1 MKNLII
7 IVMIFIEGWIMNPLG
22 RFPVGRTLSPPA
34 QENDGQ
40 RVRPINFRATG
51 NNADRDSLEAITPR
65 YARIGLIARADND
78 SVVLRWAP
86 SKAGAWRIAN
96 KLGYVIDRIRI
107 DTSGKLD
114 TTRKKRLNATAIKPW
129 TLDELKNKFKERE
142 DLVGIAGQVMYGK
155 NFTPPAIE
163 KGTANE
169 LIDAAME
176 LENRYGFAMLAADND
191 PKAAEVLGLRWVDK
205 DVHPGETYAYRVYPA
220 TRDTTY
226 RIDTG
231 YCIVDVAPFVKP
243 ASPEGLVAKSGDKN
257 IQLEWENTNVPK
269 FSGFYIERSEDNG
282 NSYHLINHFP
292 IVNVTPDGAK
302 AQNKPR
308 FTDTLVVDYKP
319 YRYRVYGV
327 NAFGDHSEYSEVEA
341 YGQDFT
347 PPPAPYIL
355 PTQQLGANKV
365 KIKWEMKET
374 SPDLNG
380 FVVARSDN
388 SLQGFVEISPL
399 LPTSARE
406 FVDDSASED
415 YPFYLVYAKDTATN
429 IAPSLSIMASVVDTL
444 PPMVPTGLTGTIDT
458 NGIVTLHWKLSTERK
473 LKGYRVLWANDLG
486 HEFTQRVNHVIE
498 DTTFI
503 DTVSL
508 NTLTE
513 YVYYEIASVSKRFGH
528 SAPTVPL
535 AIRRPDKV
543 PPEASVFTGVHNTTT
558 GVQLYWNA
566 STSHDVKEQV
576 LLRRSEDEKIWHD
589 HAHLSRKAVTYTD
602 NDVEQGKIYY
612 YRLDVVDSTGLH
624 CKPAGDVQGRA
635 YDDGVRN
642 KVTNLQAT
650 YDQKSNSMNVSWSY
664 TLTKKEKYWF
674 VVYRGYSSGQLMQYK
689 SVPSAQLTFN
699 DGMLIGKGTYHYA
712 IRVLS
717 ENGGDSGVSESIT
730 VEVQ

>member
-7 IVMIFIEGWIMNPLG
+7 IFLTFFI
-22 RFPVGRTLSPPA
+22 VG
-34 QENDGQ
+34 
-40 RVRPINFRATG
+40 ATG
-51 NNADRDSLEAITPR
+51 MSRLGAQTKQDSIEANMPR

-86 SKAGAWRIAN
+86 SKPGAWRIAN
-96 KLGYVIDRIRI
+96 KLGYIIERIKIDKN
-107 DTSGKLD
+107 GKLD
-114 TTRKKRLNATAIKPW
+114 TSAKKRLNANIIKPW
-129 TLDELKNKFKERE
+129 TIDELKNKFKERE
-142 DLVGIAGQVMYGK
+142 DFVGIAGQVMYGK
-155 NFTPPAIE
+155 TFTPPAQD
-163 KGTANE
+163 KRTVNE
-169 LIDAAME
+169 LLDAAQE
-176 LENRYGFAMLAADND
+176 LGNRYGFAMLAADND

-205 DVHPGETYAYRVYPA
+205 DIHPGETYGYRVYTA

-231 YCIVDVAPFVKP
+231 YCIADIAPFVKP
-243 ASPEGLVAKSGDKN
+243 ASPDGLIAKSGDKN
-257 IQLEWENTNVPK
+257 ILLEWENTNVPK
-269 FSGFYIERSEDNG
+269 FSGFYVERSNDGG

-292 IVNVTPDGAK
+292 IVNITPDRARN
-302 AQNKPR
+302 QNKPR
-308 FTDTLVVDYKP
+308 YTDTLVQDYKP

-327 NAFGDHSEYSEVEA
+327 NAFGDRSEYSEVES

-365 KIKWEMKET
+365 KVKWEMKET

-380 FVVARSDN
+380 FVIARSDN

-399 LPTSARE
+399 LPTNARE
-406 FVDDSASED
+406 FIDDSASED
-415 YPFYLVYAKDTATN
+415 YPFYLVYSKDTASN
-429 IAPSLSIMASVVDTL
+429 IAPSLPIMASVVDTL
-444 PPMVPTGLTGTIDT
+444 PPLVPTGLAGTIDT

-498 DTTFI
+498 DTTFA

-528 SAPTVPL
+528 SAPTAPI

-543 PPEASVFTGVHNTTT
+543 PPEASVFTGVHNTTS
-558 GVQLYWNA
+558 GVHLSWAA
-566 STSHDVKEQV
+566 STSHDVKEQI
-576 LLRRSEDEKIWHD
+576 LLRRKEDDKIWHD
-589 HAHLSRKAVTYTD
+589 RVHLASKISTFTD

-612 YRLDVVDSTGLH
+612 YRLDVVDSSSLH
-624 CKPAGDVQGRA
+624 SKPAGDVQGRA

-642 KVTNLQAT
+642 KAINLHAS
-650 YDQKSNSMNVSWSY
+650 YDQKTS
-664 TLTKKEKYWF
+664 TTKLTWDYIPSKKEKYWF
-674 VVYRGYSSGQLMQYK
+674 VVYRGYNSGKLLQYK
-689 SVPSAQLTFN
+689 SVSNSQLVFT
-699 DGMLIGKGTYHYA
+699 DELLIGKGSYQYA

-717 ENGGDSGVSESIT
+717 ENGGDSGLSEPVPIM
-730 VEVQ
+730 VQ

>member
-1 MKNLII
+1 MKNRII
-7 IVMIFIEGWIMNPLG
+7 ILLTFFIIGATATSSLY
-22 RFPVGRTLSPPA
+22 A
-34 QENDGQ
+34 QSK
-40 RVRPINFRATG
+40 
-51 NNADRDSLEAITPR
+51 RDSIEAMTPR
-65 YARIGLIARADND
+65 YARIGLIARADKD
-78 SVVLRWAP
+78 SIVLRWAP

-96 KLGYVIDRIRI
+96 KLGYIIERIRVDTNGKF
-107 DTSGKLD
+107 DTSTK
-114 TTRKKRLNATAIKPW
+114 RRLNTASIKPW
-129 TLDELKNKFKERE
+129 TLDDLKNKFRERE
-142 DLVGIAGQVMYGK
+142 DLVGIAGQTMYGK
-155 NFTPPAIE
+155 NFTPPATE
-163 KGTANE
+163 KGTASE
-169 LIDAAME
+169 LIDAAQE

-205 DVHPGETYAYRVYPA
+205 NVHAGETYSYRVYTA
-220 TRDTTY
+220 SRDTTY

-231 YCIVDVAPFVKP
+231 YCIVDVTPFVKP
-243 ASPEGLVAKSGDKN
+243 VSPEGLIAKSGDKN
-257 IQLEWENTNVPK
+257 ILLEWENTNVPK
-269 FSGFYIERSEDNG
+269 FSGFYIERSEDKG

-302 AQNKPR
+302 GKNKPR
-308 FTDTLVVDYKP
+308 YTDTLVADYKP

-327 NAFGDHSEYSEVEA
+327 NAFGDKSEYSEVEA

-347 PPPAPYIL
+347 PPPAPSIL
-355 PTQQLGANKV
+355 PTQQLGANRV

-374 SPDLNG
+374 SSDLNG

-406 FVDDSASED
+406 FIDDSASED
-415 YPFYLVYAKDTATN
+415 YPFYLVYSKDTATN

-498 DTTFI
+498 DTTFT

-513 YVYYEIASVSKRFGH
+513 YVYYQVASVSKRFGH
-528 SAPTVPL
+528 SAPCAPIG
-535 AIRRPDKV
+535 IRRPDKV
-543 PPEASVFTGVHNTTT
+543 PPEASVFTGVHNTTSA
-558 GVQLYWNA
+558 VHLSWAA

-576 LLRRSEDEKIWHD
+576 LLRRSEDDKTWHD
-589 HAHLSRKAVTYTD
+589 RVHLPPKASTFTD
-602 NDVEQGKIYY
+602 DHVDQGKIYY

-642 KVTNLQAT
+642 KATNLQAS
-650 YDQKSNSMNVSWSY
+650 YDQKTNATKLSWSY
-664 TLTKKEKYWF
+664 TSEKKEKYWF
-674 VVYRGYSSGQLMQYK
+674 VVYRSYNLGQLMQYK
-689 SVPSAQLTFN
+689 SVPSSQMNFN

-712 IRVLS
+712 VRMLS
-717 ENGGDSGVSESIT
+717 DNGGDSGLSDPVSL
-730 VEVQ
+730 EVQ